1 MFHSTWPRVRRAA
14 ACCCTRGQ
22 RLYSS
27 RDANRTLPDRPG
39 YDSAPRGRTR
49 TFDRRDQLRSRPTP
63 PNRAVQQKLQAE
75 RNLRRRLVEGRLS
88 LAEQTEA
95 AAAIEGLSP
104 EQITSGVLGDL
115 KRTDPEPTSYRDAE
129 DFANPDQESGDNQWS
144 LLKRRQRNAETELA
158 PFETTPPLEE
168 SEARNTNTEAWP
180 LLKRRE
186 PSYGYMM
193 PSDMSSEDEDST
205 ELVTTPPA
213 DSTDLVAA
221 TRAALARKDDFPV
234 AKSHTMIRIDGLST
248 NVHASDF
255 YRIAETDLSKWNQ
268 SIKKV
273 QQVRDRMTLEPTGT
287 YNVTFSTAVAATAY
301 AARFQRLH
309 AMARVRARSSTGL
322 WRSEVPPALL
332 QADDGATQDDLEAAL
347 ARLTVADGAH
357 ETLLTHRRVA
367 GGPQANKIRGLVAG
381 DGLGERPPVV
391 LLDVAPAAPLERVR
405 HAVRQHGQRAR
416 GSWGLARAH
425 PVAANMHLQLQRLTD
440 QVVAAFDARL
450 GHDDDDGDAANGD
463 GEQRQAVAAV
473 SEEDEKHLRAVLRKR
488 EGLRRVARHMEGAA
502 LRRFVVAFRDDAEA
516 QRFHRLW
523 NGRWLG
529 GRDMPPAGG
538 APRHFVRTQV
548 LDY

>member
-347 ARLTVADGAH
+347 ARLT
-357 ETLLTHRRVA
+357 
-367 GGPQANKIRGLVAG
+367 
-381 DGLGERPPVV
+381 
-391 LLDVAPAAPLERVR
+391 
-405 HAVRQHGQRAR
+405 
-416 GSWGLARAH
+416 
-425 PVAANMHLQLQRLTD
+425 RLTD